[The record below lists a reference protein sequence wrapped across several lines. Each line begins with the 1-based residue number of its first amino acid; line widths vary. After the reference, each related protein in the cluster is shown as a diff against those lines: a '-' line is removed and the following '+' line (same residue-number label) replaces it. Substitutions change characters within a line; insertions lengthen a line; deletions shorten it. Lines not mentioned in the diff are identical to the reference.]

1 MNIEVCENIIRA
13 LIPMTT
19 AVCLLGAV
27 LLLLYSSDSRSRR
40 LLAFTM
46 LLWGLIY
53 LFRTLGFTFKF
64 FEPVSFGVFSPLIL
78 ITGNFYVIVL
88 FPYPLEVIRPGWFT
102 LRRVTL
108 LLLPYLAVVCVYVFG
123 IIVSGQPPVKLY
135 NGDDLLLHI
144 REFNVWFRLVI
155 LFSVVGYLIYLLR
168 LISRYEISY
177 RQWCEANY
185 ASIENMEIS
194 WLRYYAIGVACI
206 GILYFGMVFDGNLYC
221 NIAHNL
227 VVQIF
232 FGMVLYKGLFHKN
245 PYSEKFFS
253 RMLNEQQARIEAEIE
268 EKVPEMRIASEDSF
282 LCKLPEYKSSVQ
294 QWLEEKKPYLRREFK
309 LMDVAEVL
317 PLNRSYLSR
326 VFNEGFGKS
335 FSQVVCSY
343 RLQEAERLL
352 IMQKEI
358 PIKDIAD
365 RCGFSSPAVFYRVF
379 SEYHKGVT
387 PKEYRQQ
394 NAEH

>member
-206 GILYFGMVFDGNLYC
+206 GIPYFGMVFDGNLYC

-282 LCKLPEYKSSVQ
+282 L
-294 QWLEEKKPYLRREFK
+294 W
-309 LMDVAEVL
+309 
-317 PLNRSYLSR
+317 
-326 VFNEGFGKS
+326 
-335 FSQVVCSY
+335 
-343 RLQEAERLL
+343 
-352 IMQKEI
+352 
-358 PIKDIAD
+358 
-365 RCGFSSPAVFYRVF
+365 
-379 SEYHKGVT
+379 
-387 PKEYRQQ
+387 
-394 NAEH
+394 